1 MLKNLKTKVTKKEKQ
16 LLGGFFYGITFKN
29 GYFFPLSGR
38 FIPIKKNKRNKNA
51 WKIKKTSFR
60 KIFG

>member
-51 WKIKKTSFR
+51 
-60 KIFG
+60 